1 MEIEQTIFTII
12 TYSGDAKNLFMKAIK
27 LARANDFELAQS
39 CLEQAEAKLDQ
50 AHQRQAQLIQLESA
64 GQQIEPTVLLVHG
77 QDHLMTAMLMK
88 DMAEEFIKLYAH
100 LNSV

>member
-12 TYSGDAKNLFMKAIK
+12 TYSGDAKNLFMKAIR
-27 LARANDFELAQS
+27 LARENNLELAQS
-39 CLEQAEAKLDQ
+39 CIDQAEDKLAQ
-50 AHQRQAQLIQLESA
+50 AHQRQSALIQLESA
-64 GQQIEPTVLLVHG
+64 GQKIEPTVLLVHG

-88 DMAEEFIKLYAH
+88 DMAEELIQVYSR

>member
-27 LARANDFELAQS
+27 LARENDFELARS

-64 GQQIEPTVLLVHG
+64 GQKIEPTVLLVHG

-88 DMAEEFIKLYAH
+88 DMAEEFIKLYSR